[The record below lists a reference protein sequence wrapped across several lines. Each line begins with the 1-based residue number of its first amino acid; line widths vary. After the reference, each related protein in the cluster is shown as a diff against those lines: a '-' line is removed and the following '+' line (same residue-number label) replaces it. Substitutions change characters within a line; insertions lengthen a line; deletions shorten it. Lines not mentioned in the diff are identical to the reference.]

1 MAVLQGNAK
10 QGSTRGFYP
19 KTIEGSL
26 RFNDDDTAYLSWTP
40 ASAGNR
46 KTWTWSGWV
55 KLGGA
60 ISGNTA
66 LFVGGSS
73 GSNFCSIALDGNSN
87 ISLFWYVSSSVV
99 ANVTTSAKLRD
110 PSAWYHL
117 QIAVDTTQATAS
129 NRMIVYLNGIQQT
142 SFVSTTYPSQNYDG
156 LINNT
161 NAHYLG
167 QFASAGYNY
176 LDGYLAEVF
185 FIDGTAHNADAFG
198 ETKNGVWVPK
208 NITATDFT
216 MGTNGFYL
224 NFQDDT
230 AVEAF
235 NTVLYRGT
243 QSKQS
248 ITGYGFSPDL
258 VWIKNRS
265 SAVNHYLLDQVRG
278 ATKALF
284 SNSTAAEDTD
294 PQSLQSFDSDG
305 FTLGNSYGFNAS
317 GDSYVAW
324 GWKAGDSNVSNTD
337 GSVTSTVRANQT
349 YGFSIVSYTANNTNN
364 ATVGHGLGAVP
375 DFVLVT
381 ARNFPTAT
389 NWAVW
394 HSSLGSIE
402 YYLRLNTTDAV
413 VTTDN
418 TNFGTVDPTS
428 TVMNLGY
435 AGSTNS
441 STYNYIMY
449 CWTEKAGYSKF
460 SSYEGT
466 GNPNLSVTG
475 LGFAPAWIMIK
486 NIDDTGGA
494 QWMIYDNTRD
504 TTNPIS
510 AYLQAESTNTES
522 AIGTNEISFDSDGFT
537 VNSTTDRLNRN
548 GDTMIY
554 AAFADTREAAFWLDQ
569 SGNDNDWQPVNLDH
583 NDTLL
588 DSPTDN
594 FCTWNPLNKG
604 TNLVTSD
611 GNLSFNNSTTE
622 TNHRTCVAT
631 HGMTSGKYYWE
642 VQVDSTTNV
651 DMIGIVGQNANLQTH
666 VGGSGFG
673 YGYSTANGNWYKA
686 SGWADDGTT
695 PPAFP
700 SGGTIGIAFDADNK
714 KIYFHRDGQ
723 WINNANPTAGTG
735 ANGTYT
741 GSETVFFPA
750 GSRYY
755 NTGKWTANFGQQPFK
770 YDPPA

>member
-1 MAVLQGNAK
+1 VSLIAAGGAHR
-10 QGSTRGFYP
+10 GSVRGFYP

-26 RFNDDDTAYLSWTP
+26 RFNDDDSAYLSWTP
-40 ASAGNR
+40 DETGDSQKKFTLSFWIKRANIEESQIFSIGASTSDR
-46 KTWTWSGWV
+46 IFLRFDSSHF
-55 KLGGA
+55 LDFFC
-60 ISGNTA
+60 SS
-66 LFVGGSS
+66 GGSTI
-73 GSNFCSIALDGNSN
+73 GR
-87 ISLFWYVSSSVV
+87 Y
-99 ANVTTSAKLRD
+99 TTSRVFRD
-110 PSAWYHL
+110 PSSWYH
-117 QIAVDTTQATAS
+117 IVVSVDTSLANANSIRIYINGEEDSGSPSTNFNNQSTVFGTQIIHAVGS
-129 NRMIVYLNGIQQT
+129 ESWSLG
-142 SFVSTTYPSQNYDG
+142 ST
-156 LINNT
+156 I
-161 NAHYLG
+161 
-167 QFASAGYNY
+167 
-176 LDGYLAEVF
+176 LDGYLAEFHCV
-185 FIDGTAHNADAFG
+185 DNAQLGSDAFG
-198 ETKNGVWVPK
+198 EFKNGVWVAKTPSV
-208 NITATDFT
+208 TY
-216 MGTNGFYL
+216 GTNGFYL

-235 NTVLYRGT
+235 NTVLWNGDNTSPR
-243 QSKQS
+243 S
-248 ITGYGFSPDL
+248 ISGFGFQPDL
-258 VWIKNRS
+258 VWVKNRTS
-265 SAVNHYLLDQVRG
+265 GSYGHYLWDAVRG
-278 ATKALF
+278 TDKNLRSDGTFDEAAVSAASHGIVSTNTTDGFITKAGSSG
-284 SNSTAAEDTD
+284 SNNVNGT
-294 PQSLQSFDSDG
+294 G
-305 FTLGNSYGFNAS
+305 G
-317 GDSYVAW
+317 SYVAW

-337 GSVTSTVRANQT
+337 GSITSTVRANDT
-349 YGFSIVSYTANNTNN
+349 YGFSIVSYTGTGAN
-364 ATVGHGLGAVP
+364 ATVGHGLSTAPSLLIVKDRSTASSWRVWVTGFTGDQYLTLDTQNAVATQT
-375 DFVLVT
+375 T
-381 ARNFPTAT
+381 AWNSTTPTSS
-389 NWAVW
+389 VF
-394 HSSLGSIE
+394 SLG
-402 YYLRLNTTDAV
+402 TAGD
-413 VTTDN
+413 
-418 TNFGTVDPTS
+418 TNRSGDS
-428 TVMNLGY
+428 
-435 AGSTNS
+435 
-441 STYNYIMY
+441 YIAY
-449 CWTEKAGYSKF
+449 CWAEKSGYSKF
-460 SSYEGT
+460 GINTTSRVSCGFKPALVILKDT
-466 GNPNLSVTG
+466 AT
-475 LGFAPAWIMIK
+475 LGSW
-486 NIDDTGGA
+486 
-494 QWMIYDNTRD
+494 YLLDNTRD
-504 TTNPIS
+504 ADGDFNHQLYGQLSNSEDAPSTSTLTIDDGT
-510 AYLQAESTNTES
+510 AYGND
-522 AIGTNEISFDSDGFT
+522 GGGFT
-537 VNSTTDRLNRN
+537 VTWTAQTDRY
-548 GDTMIY
+548 GTGVIY